1 MLAATKASMSK
12 EVGRSVRLMPATTSP
27 VNDAAP
33 NFLVHQTT
41 RIKTMNAS
49 RSHRNG
55 IRVSCQNIGDMSAF
69 RMPHR
74 AEHVTIAAIS
84 LDVKYVNQ

>member
-12 EVGRSVRLMPATTSP
+12 EVGRSVKVIPATTSP

-41 RIKTMNAS
+41 RIKAMNAS

-55 IRVSCQNIGDMSAF
+55 IRVSCQNIGEMNVF

-74 AEHVTIAAIS
+74 AEHTATAAMS
-84 LDVKYVNQ
+84 RDVKYIVQ